1 MIRNKWSEFSDL
13 DLIRLLNSEILYSR
27 ANGDIGIPKEFR
39 HFMLTVSRI
48 ETDTGEFIG
57 GADDWLDIVEYAK
70 ELAWKRGLPTAPLA
84 KLASCGM
91 IIYTENTEFDEII
104 IKPDNSYAVL
114 ANDTGDERTVIARHN
129 RFPEL
134 YYFGDLRE
142 DINVRPISAK
152 TLYELLVWTNTTTRQ
167 ISIYTKN
174 EKGEQIPL
182 TYDHLR
188 ELIDDSHKT
197 GKLMM

>member
-13 DLIRLLNSEILYSR
+13 DLIRLLNTEILYTR
-27 ANGDIGIPKEFR
+27 MKGDIGVPKEFQS
-39 HFMLTVSRI
+39 FMLIVGQI

-57 GADDWLDIVEYAK
+57 GADGWLNIVEYAK
-70 ELAWKRGLPTAPLA
+70 ELAWKRSLPTAPLA

-114 ANDTGDERTVIARHN
+114 ANDAGDERTVIARHN

-152 TLYELLVWTNTTTRQ
+152 TLYELLVWTNTTTQQ

-188 ELIDDSHKT
+188 ELINNSHKT
-197 GKLMM
+197 GKLML

>member
-13 DLIRLLNSEILYSR
+13 DLIRLLNTEILYTR
-27 ANGDIGIPKEFR
+27 MKGDIGVPKEFQS
-39 HFMLTVSRI
+39 FMLIVGQI

-57 GADDWLDIVEYAK
+57 GADGWLNIVEYAK
-70 ELAWKRGLPTAPLA
+70 ELAWKRSLPTAPLS

-114 ANDTGDERTVIARHN
+114 ANDAGDERTVIARHN

-134 YYFGDLRE
+134 YYFGDLHE
-142 DINVRPISAK
+142 DINARPISAK
-152 TLYELLVWTNTTTRQ
+152 TLYELLVWTNTTTHQ

-174 EKGEQIPL
+174 ENGEQIPL

-188 ELIDDSHKT
+188 ELINESHKT

>member
-13 DLIRLLNSEILYSR
+13 DLIRLLNTEILYTR
-27 ANGDIGIPKEFR
+27 MKGDIGVPKEFQS
-39 HFMLTVSRI
+39 FVLIVGQI

-57 GADDWLDIVEYAK
+57 GADGWLNIVEYAK
-70 ELAWKRGLPTAPLA
+70 ELAWKRSLPTAPLS

-114 ANDTGDERTVIARHN
+114 ANDAGDERTVIARHN

-134 YYFGDLRE
+134 YYFGDLNSCN
-142 DINVRPISAK
+142 IKRPVSAK
-152 TLYELLVWTNTTTRQ
+152 TLYELLVWTGTTTYD
-167 ISIYTKN
+167 IPIYTTN
-174 EKGEQIPL
+174 ESGEHVPL
-182 TYDHLR
+182 TYDRLR
-188 ELIDDSHKT
+188 EILDKAHET
-197 GKLMM
+197 GQLVF